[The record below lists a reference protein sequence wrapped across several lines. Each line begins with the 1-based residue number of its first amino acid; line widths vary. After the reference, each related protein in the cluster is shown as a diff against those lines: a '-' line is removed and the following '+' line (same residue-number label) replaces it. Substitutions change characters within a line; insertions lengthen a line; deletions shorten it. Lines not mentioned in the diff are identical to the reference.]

1 MHKQFVAIAD
11 RLAVEILIGLDDEI
25 LVDAYRRRATSSA
38 YYAPFD
44 AFSAEA
50 ADLLAGRGTA
60 EWKRVYRSLDHRRC
74 KDACG
79 RLAKSAE
86 VAPGL
91 QDCAAT
97 FPGLQE
103 ARHCAD
109 YDPDWTPDT
118 GTVLAHIATAERAI
132 TALINAPEAARR
144 AFVLCLLF
152 QGRH

>member
-25 LVDAYRRRATSSA
+25 LADAYRRRATSSA

-144 AFVLCLLF
+144 AFVLCLLL

>member
-97 FPGLQE
+97 VPGLQE

-144 AFVLCLLF
+144 AFVLCLLL